1 MQERVLVLAVDIDND
16 LYRKTRITGPVLGRE
31 ENLKAAAALALKDP
45 QDSDAN
51 TMFEAVRKYDEL
63 KKQGYG
69 VRVATLTGAERE
81 GYVADAELSRQIEIV
96 IDRFKVDACVLV
108 TDGASDSRV
117 LPLLKNRIK
126 VNSVDIVRMKQ
137 AEQLENTYFAILEK
151 LKEPHYARIVFG
163 VPALIMLLFAISYY
177 LNYGWQPPVA
187 LIGLYL
193 IIKGVG
199 LEDRISYSFR
209 GLGFSIERLSFIF
222 YVGAMLFFV
231 IAIVVGYGSYVYG
244 LRVTHDPVSIASYA
258 VEGFI
263 LILPI
268 SLALYVAGRIVDLE
282 SRRLRYKAIRE
293 GSYIGYGVMGIVL
306 LYLTA
311 AWFIGQIYFWELLAY
326 SVVTILAGY
335 GISIFSAHLRK
346 AAIRSA
352 KMKGKVVIN
361 DIGAYI
367 GKIVRVLPGN
377 GIVAIRTN
385 YGTVVNYDIDRITNI
400 SDRVTVK

>member
-1 MQERVLVLAVDIDND
+1 MQERILVLAVDIDND
-16 LYRKTRITGPVLGRE
+16 LYRKAKITGPVFGRE
-31 ENLKAAAALALKDP
+31 ENLEAASALALRDP
-45 QDSDAN
+45 QDTDAN
-51 TMFEAVRKYDEL
+51 AMFEAVRKYDEL
-63 KKQGYG
+63 KKIGYG
-69 VRVATLTGAERE
+69 VRIATLTGAERE
-81 GYVADAELSRQIEIV
+81 GYVADAELARQIEIT

-163 VPALIMLLFAISYY
+163 VPALIMLLFAASYY
-177 LNYGWQPPVA
+177 LNLGWQPPVA

-193 IIKGVG
+193 IVKGVG
-199 LEDRISYSFR
+199 FEDRISYSFR
-209 GLGFSIERLSFIF
+209 GFGFSIERLSFIF
-222 YVGAMLFFV
+222 YVGSILFFI
-231 IAIVVGYGSYVYG
+231 IAIVVGYGGYAYG
-244 LRVTHDPVSIASYA
+244 SKTTNDPVSIASYA

-282 SRRLRYKAIRE
+282 SRKLRFRAIRE

-311 AWFIGQIYFWELLAY
+311 AWFIGQIYLWELFLY
-326 SVVTILAGY
+326 SVITIVAGY
-335 GISIFSAHLRK
+335 GISLFSVHLRK
-346 AAIRSA
+346 SAIKRSR
-352 KMKGKVVIN
+352 MKGKVVIS

-377 GIVAIRTN
+377 GIIAIKTN
-385 YGTVVNYDIDRITNI
+385 YGTIINYDIDRITNI
-400 SDRVTVK
+400 ADRITVK